1 MVKNQAKAKQHPETG
16 LFLNFQNYSL
26 SSALC
31 NPKIVEDI
39 LKKNKC
45 VCFNEIKLKWV
56 WLWKMHHID
65 VM

>member
-16 LFLNFQNYSL
+16 LFLNFENYSL

-39 LKKNKC
+39 LKNMQKTS
-45 VCFNEIKLKWV
+45 VSVL
-56 WLWKMHHID
+56 MR
-65 VM
+65 